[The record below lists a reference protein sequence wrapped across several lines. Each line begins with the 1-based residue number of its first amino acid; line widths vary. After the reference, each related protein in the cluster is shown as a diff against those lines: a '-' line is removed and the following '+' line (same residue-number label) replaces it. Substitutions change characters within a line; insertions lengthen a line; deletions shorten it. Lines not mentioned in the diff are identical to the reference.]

1 MGGPDLERLTDQI
14 VSFSQELSFADL
26 PPAVVAK
33 AKALVLA
40 AVWCGL
46 GAVSSPPALIA
57 QAMAATVSST
67 MPATVLGTG
76 QRTSPD
82 LAAFA
87 NGVMI
92 RYLDY
97 NPSDVIS
104 AVLASTEAA
113 QGDGRSAIVGT
124 VLAFEVLSALADAR
138 PHGYATESD
147 WTRWDH
153 STQTVIAA
161 AAVAARQLGLS
172 REQAGHAVS
181 LATVSHMTLGRVR
194 RGQLSHWKGS
204 ATANASRNGV
214 FCALLAA
221 RGMTGPSPIFEGPN
235 GFFEAMGTEFEF
247 LPMPNGSY
255 GIMDAHVKSVPA
267 GFYGQ
272 GPAEAVAELR
282 SKIPSLDAIKEV
294 RVLTSPHGAQAMG
307 TDISR
312 WRPETRETADHS
324 LAFVVAMTFMEGR
337 LEVRHFDEER
347 YKRPDVRRF
356 MAKVQVIAS
365 DELVHASERLA
376 FSEVAVETE
385 SGDVHTARVTHPLG
399 HPERP
404 MADEDYERKFRSL
417 AEPVLPEERIVRL
430 LDSLRDL
437 EHADDVGAVIAL
449 TAR

>member
-1 MGGPDLERLTDQI
+1 MERLTDQI
-14 VSFSQELSFADL
+14 VSFSRDLSFADL
-26 PPAVVAK
+26 PAAVVAR
-33 AKALVLA
+33 AKDLILDSVGCA
-40 AVWCGL
+40 L
-46 GAVSSPPALIA
+46 GAISSPPALIA

-76 QRTSPD
+76 QKTSPD

-97 NPSDVIS
+97 NPSDLIS

-113 QGDGRSAIVGT
+113 EGDGRSTIVGT
-124 VLAFEVLSALADAR
+124 VLAFEVLYALADTR
-138 PHGYATESD
+138 HDGYGAESG
-147 WTRWDH
+147 WARWDPATRTAVA
-153 STQTVIAA
+153 S

-181 LATVSHMTLGRVR
+181 LSTVSHLTLGKVR

-204 ATANASRNGV
+204 ATANASRNAV

-221 RGMTGPSPIFEGPN
+221 RGMTGPSPVFEGPN
-235 GFFEAMGTEFEF
+235 GFFEAVGTEIDFQ
-247 LPMPNGSY
+247 PTPGGAY
-255 GIMDAHVKSVPA
+255 RIMDAHVKAVPA

-272 GPAEAVAELR
+272 GAAEAAAELR
-282 SKIPSLDAIKEV
+282 PNIPDLDAVREV

-324 LAFVVAMTFMEGR
+324 LPFVVAMTLIEGR
-337 LEVRHFDEER
+337 LEIRHFDEEL
-347 YKRPDVRRF
+347 YKRPDVRGL

-365 DELVHASERLA
+365 DELAHASERLS
-376 FSEVAVETE
+376 FTEVTVETE
-385 SGDVHTARVTHPLG
+385 SGDVHTARVARPLG

-417 AEPVLPEERIVRL
+417 AQPVLSEARIVRL
-430 LDSLRDL
+430 LGGLRDL
-437 EHADDVGAVIAL
+437 ESAEHVGTVLEL

>member
-1 MGGPDLERLTDQI
+1 MERLTDQI
-14 VSFSQELSFADL
+14 VSFSQALAFADL
-26 PPAVVAK
+26 PPATVAR
-33 AKALVLA
+33 AKDLILD
-40 AVWCGL
+40 AVGCGL

-57 QAMAATVSST
+57 QAMAATVTST
-67 MPATVLGTG
+67 MPATVIGTG
-76 QRTSPD
+76 HKTSPD

-97 NPSDVIS
+97 NPSDLIS

-124 VLAFEVLSALADAR
+124 VLAFEVLYALADSRHNDYSA
-138 PHGYATESD
+138 ESG
-147 WTRWDH
+147 WARWDPATRTAVA
-153 STQTVIAA
+153 S

-181 LATVSHMTLGRVR
+181 LSSVSHLTLGRVR

-204 ATANASRNGV
+204 ATANASRNAV

-221 RGMTGPSPIFEGPN
+221 RGMTGPSPVFEGPN
-235 GFFEAMGTEFEF
+235 GFFEAVGTEIDFQ
-247 LPMPNGSY
+247 PTPNGSY
-255 GIMDAHVKSVPA
+255 RIMDAHVKAVPA

-272 GPAEAVAELR
+272 GAAEAAAELR
-282 SKIPSLDAIKEV
+282 HKIPDLDAVKEV

-307 TDISR
+307 NDVSR

-324 LAFVVAMTFMEGR
+324 LPFVVAMTFMEGR
-337 LEVRHFDEER
+337 LEIRHFDEEF
-347 YKRPDVRRF
+347 YKRPDVRAF
-356 MAKVQVIAS
+356 MAKVKVIAS
-365 DELVHASERLA
+365 DELSDESQRLS
-376 FSEVAVETE
+376 FTEVAVETE
-385 SGDVHTARVTHPLG
+385 SGDVHTARVARPLG

-404 MADEDYERKFRSL
+404 MTDEDYERKFRSL
-417 AEPVLPEERIVRL
+417 AEPVLSEERIVRL
-430 LDSLRDL
+430 LDGLRNL
-437 EHADDVGAVIAL
+437 ERAEKVGTIIEL